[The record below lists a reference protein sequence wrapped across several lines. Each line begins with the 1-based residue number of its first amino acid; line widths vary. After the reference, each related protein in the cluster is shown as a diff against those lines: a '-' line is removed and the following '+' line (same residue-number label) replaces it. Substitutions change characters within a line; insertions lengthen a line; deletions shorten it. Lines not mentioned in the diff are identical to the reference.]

1 MTFADFKDFVIS
13 KTTSRKTLPVD
24 IQLEYRISTAIKEIA
39 ILTIPIR
46 LVVANPEGYKIIRKI
61 DSVTYIRFPQDIVN
75 DLSEIDIDTFLLDA
89 VALYVLAGIE
99 KEKASIYMGMFY
111 NQIEQNDKRL
121 IETNLVEASNDNDSE
136 DASIMFA

>member
-1 MTFADFKDFVIS
+1 MTFEDFKDFIIS

-39 ILTIPIR
+39 MLTIPIR
-46 LVVANPEGYKIIRKI
+46 LVVTNQDGYQIIRKI

-75 DLSEIDIDTFLLDA
+75 DLSEIDIDKFLLDA